1 MNVPKL
7 RFKEFNDEYK
17 AYKFN
22 DVAKLYRGGSPRP
35 IVNFITKSED
45 SVNWI
50 KIGDVSPNETYI
62 KSTSEKITKEGAK
75 KSRKVY
81 KGEIILSNS
90 MSFGRPYILNL
101 DGCIHDGWFVVRD
114 YEKLL
119 NKEYLYHFMSS
130 PLIQKQYKTLS
141 AGGVVSNIS
150 SELVYSVKLNIP
162 LKEEQLKVANFLSL
176 LDKKIELQSK
186 KIEDLKLFKKG
197 LNKFIFS
204 NCTDEYKVENLII
217 EYNDKTTE
225 NNQYKVLSSTANGI
239 IFQNEYFN
247 KRAASNNN
255 TGYKIIPKGLI
266 TYRSMSDTGEFHFNI
281 QDITDIGIV
290 SPAYPVFN
298 IKKNLVNKTYFVY
311 YINENGSFKNKILST
326 KEGGT
331 RYALSITKFKTIYI
345 LLPKMEEQI
354 KYSKY
359 INVIINKIQIEE
371 KKLEKLVQ
379 FKKGLMQ
386 NMFV

>member
-7 RFKEFNDEYK
+7 RFKEFNDEWINNCLSDI
-17 AYKFN
+17 ATITM
-22 DVAKLYRGGSPRP
+22 GQSPSSKNYTSNKNNIILIQGNADLNNGHVVPR
-35 IVNFITKSED
+35 IFTTQITKTCNINDIIITVRAPVGDTAISDYNACIGRGVCAISGDKYIYHYLNYLKINDYWKKISKGSTID
-45 SVNWI
+45 SITSNDI
-50 KIGDVSPNETYI
+50 KNLNINFPN
-62 KSTSEKITKEGAK
+62 STEAK
-75 KSRKVY
+75 KIV
-81 KGEIILSNS
+81 
-90 MSFGRPYILNL
+90 
-101 DGCIHDGWFVVRD
+101 
-114 YEKLL
+114 
-119 NKEYLYHFMSS
+119 
-130 PLIQKQYKTLS
+130 KTLDS
-141 AGGVVSNIS
+141 
-150 SELVYSVKLNIP
+150 
-162 LKEEQLKVANFLSL
+162 

-239 IFQNEYFN
+239 TFQNEYFN
-247 KRAASNNN
+247 KQAASNNN
-255 TGYKIIPKGLI
+255 TGYKIIPKGFI

-311 YINENGSFKNKILST
+311 YINENDGFKNEILST

-331 RYALSITKFKTIYI
+331 RYALSITKFKTLNI
-345 LLPKMEEQI
+345 LLPKIEEQI

>member
-7 RFKEFNDEYK
+7 RFKEFNDEWINNCLSDI
-17 AYKFN
+17 ATITM
-22 DVAKLYRGGSPRP
+22 GQSPSSKNYTSNKNNIILIQGNADLNNGHVVPR
-35 IVNFITKSED
+35 IFTTQITKTCNINDIIITVRAPVGDTAISDYNACIGRGVCAISGDKYIYHYLNYLKINDYWKKISKGSTID
-45 SVNWI
+45 SITSNDI
-50 KIGDVSPNETYI
+50 KNLNINFPN
-62 KSTSEKITKEGAK
+62 STEAK
-75 KSRKVY
+75 KIV
-81 KGEIILSNS
+81 
-90 MSFGRPYILNL
+90 
-101 DGCIHDGWFVVRD
+101 
-114 YEKLL
+114 
-119 NKEYLYHFMSS
+119 
-130 PLIQKQYKTLS
+130 KTLD
-141 AGGVVSNIS
+141 
-150 SELVYSVKLNIP
+150 
-162 LKEEQLKVANFLSL
+162 L

-239 IFQNEYFN
+239 TFQNEYFN
-247 KRAASNNN
+247 KQAASNNN
-255 TGYKIIPKGLI
+255 TGYKIIPKGFI

-311 YINENGSFKNKILST
+311 YINENDGFKNEILST

-331 RYALSITKFKTIYI
+331 RYALSITKFKTLNI
-345 LLPKMEEQI
+345 LLPKIEEQI

>member
-1 MNVPKL
+1 MNTPKL

-17 AYKFN
+17 SYKFY
-22 DVAKLYRGGSPRP
+22 DVAKLYRGSSPRT

-62 KSTSEKITKEGAK
+62 NSTSEKITKEGAK
-75 KSRKVY
+75 KSRRVY

-119 NKEYLYHFMSS
+119 NKKYLYHFMSS
-130 PLIQKQYKTLS
+130 PLIQKQYKNLS

-162 LKEEQLKVANFLSL
+162 SKEEQHKVAKFLSL
-176 LDKKIELQSK
+176 LDKKIELQTK

-197 LNKFIFS
+197 LILSLKKNSFDWHTVCIKDLFKITRGVVIPKNELSEFK
-204 NCTDEYKVENLII
+204 NGEYKYPVYSSQTSNQGILGYSDTFDFNGKYLTWTTDGANAGKVFYRNGKFRCTNVCGVLYEDNIKFTNELFAELLNYETPKHVSYVGNPKLMNNVMADIKIKIPNGDVQENTSLII
-217 EYNDKTTE
+217 NTI
-225 NNQYKVLSSTANGI
+225 NNKV
-239 IFQNEYFN
+239 
-247 KRAASNNN
+247 
-255 TGYKIIPKGLI
+255 
-266 TYRSMSDTGEFHFNI
+266 
-281 QDITDIGIV
+281 
-290 SPAYPVFN
+290 
-298 IKKNLVNKTYFVY
+298 NL
-311 YINENGSFKNKILST
+311 EKNKL
-326 KEGGT
+326 
-331 RYALSITKFKTIYI
+331 LKFKE
-345 LLPKMEEQI
+345 L
-354 KYSKY
+354 
-359 INVIINKIQIEE
+359 
-371 KKLEKLVQ
+371 
-379 FKKGLMQ
+379 KKGLMQ